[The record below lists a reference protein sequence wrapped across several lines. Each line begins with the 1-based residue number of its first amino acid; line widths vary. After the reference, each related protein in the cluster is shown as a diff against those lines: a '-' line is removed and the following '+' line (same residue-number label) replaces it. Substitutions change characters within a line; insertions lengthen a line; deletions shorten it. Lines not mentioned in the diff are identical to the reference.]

1 MNLEEQKFW
10 HDLDIA
16 VEDVFDLEKTG
27 KRPVVRLS
35 NRMKKS
41 SGWLDTMKIE
51 YNKKRDTDLKEFLQ
65 KIFGK
70 NKTDF
75 YRLFFLYVFS
85 TAVDKKS
92 IMNRVPSNIFQ
103 KYDKL
108 IKNKSIDVECLLLP
122 IYKHDQKILVK
133 IYYDTLINKST
144 FKPYRTE
151 KLIDAENVLVNLTID
166 KIEKFFEKLKKDKVI
181 RRNVKVWWFET
192 SSTHTSIIV
201 RLESNS
207 RQAIHQV
214 SKNTF
219 LKTAGHRALLFSEKG
234 NKLEVLSK
242 EPDSVAKWAS
252 TLLTINLQKNVT
264 FAEVVQ
270 EFESDKVVS
279 FVNKTRNENID
290 NVLLLGIEKKNA
302 PLPNS
307 PTLTLES
314 EGFDSLKESLT
325 ELEKKGIPLITATED
340 IAKITLGIGQRIY
353 RLSLSTIN
361 GITTVKFDTKNL
373 SEEEKNTV
381 RQLLKKE
388 ISV

>member
-1 MNLEEQKFW
+1 MNQDERKFW

-16 VEDVFDLEKTG
+16 VEDVLDLEKTG

-35 NRMKKS
+35 NGMKHS
-41 SGWLDTMKIE
+41 SGWLEMMKIE

-70 NKTDF
+70 NKTEF
-75 YRLFFLYVFS
+75 HRLFFLYVFS
-85 TAVDKKS
+85 TAVDKKA
-92 IMNRVPSNIFQ
+92 IMNRVPSDILQ
-103 KYDKL
+103 KYDEQ
-108 IKNKSIDVECLLLP
+108 IKNKSISIECLLLP
-122 IYKHDQKILVK
+122 TYRHDPSILVK

-144 FKPYRTE
+144 FKPYHSE
-151 KLIDAENVLVNLTID
+151 KTIDAEDVLVNFTTEE
-166 KIEKFFEKLKKDKVI
+166 IEKFFQKLKKDKVI

-192 SSTHTSIIV
+192 SPEHTSIIV
-201 RLESNS
+201 RLESKS

-219 LKTAGHRALLFSEKG
+219 LKTAGNRALLFSKKG

-242 EPDSVAKWAS
+242 ESDSVAKWAS
-252 TLLTINLQKNVT
+252 ILLSNNLKKNVT
-264 FAEVVQ
+264 FKEVVQ
-270 EFESDKVVS
+270 EFESDKVIN
-279 FVNKTRNENID
+279 FVKNTRNETID
-290 NVLLLGIEKKNA
+290 KVKLLGIEKKNA

-314 EGFDSLKESLT
+314 EGFESLKESLT
-325 ELEKKGIPLITATED
+325 ELEQKGIPLITDIED
-340 IAKITLGIGQRIY
+340 IAKIILGIGPKIY

-361 GITTVKFDTKNL
+361 GITTVKFDTKTL

-381 RQLLKKE
+381 KQLLKKE